1 MVGFSPVMSD
11 QQATEALKLGDAAP
25 DFSLSAAN
33 RAGNFNLRE
42 ILARGP
48 AIVEF
53 LRGTW

>member
-1 MVGFSPVMSD
+1 MAE
-11 QQATEALKLGDAAP
+11 QQTTETLKLGDAAP
-25 DFSLSAAN
+25 DFSLTAAN

-42 ILARGP
+42 ILGHGP

>member
-1 MVGFSPVMSD
+1 MVGFPSNMAE
-11 QQATEALKLGDAAP
+11 QQTTETLKLGDAAP
-25 DFSLSAAN
+25 DFSLTAAN

-42 ILARGP
+42 ILGRGP